1 MQSSLAF
8 LLLGAFVCGA
18 CGGIATTSGEDPLG
32 SPGSGSAPMTPGGVT
47 PGSGG
52 DGGYLRATGGV
63 GPGSGGNAPQGTGA
77 VPAGTGGQPG
87 PEPGV
92 TECGVTTAPT
102 YDMPAEVSERWL
114 EIVQVPVDY
123 GPLHEGTV
131 NLPNAPR
138 VALLGFVQGAGNI
151 DGTAFRV
158 SAASTVLR
166 VQPSF
171 APGYVLASERQL
183 ANGYVTMSTV
193 RAAVVDAETHEFQKE
208 LQFVRCD
215 G

>member
-32 SPGSGSAPMTPGGVT
+32 SPGAGSAPMTPGDVT

-52 DGGYLRATGGV
+52 RGGYLPATGGV
-63 GPGSGGNAPQGTGA
+63 GPGAGGSAPQGTGA
-77 VPAGTGGQPG
+77 ATGVPPG

-102 YDMPAEVSERWL
+102 YDMPADVSERWL

-138 VALLGFVQGAGNI
+138 VALLGFVHGAGNI

-158 SAASTVLR
+158 SAAPTVLR

-171 APGYVLASERQL
+171 APGYVRTSEGQLAS
-183 ANGYVTMSTV
+183 GYVTMSTV
-193 RAAVVDAETHEFQKE
+193 RAAVIDVETHEFQKE